1 MLEYVEANIDYM
13 EQFLKDNMPKM
24 GMIRPQASFL
34 VFLDARG
41 LGLPHDQLIEFFIR
55 EAKVGMNDG
64 AMFGE
69 EGSGFMRMNL
79 GCPRSVLEKALKQIK
94 EAYDKIA

>member
-1 MLEYVEANIDYM
+1 
-13 EQFLKDNMPKM
+13 
-24 GMIRPQASFL
+24 MIRPQASFL

-41 LGLPHDQLIEFFIR
+41 LGLPHDELVDFFSR

-69 EGSGFMRMNL
+69 EGSGYMRINL
-79 GCPRSVLEKALKQIK
+79 GCPRATIERALNQIK
-94 EAYDKIA
+94 SAYDKIC

>member
-1 MLEYVEANIDYM
+1 
-13 EQFLKDNMPKM
+13 
-24 GMIRPQASFL
+24 L
-34 VFLDARG
+34 V
-41 LGLPHDQLIEFFIR
+41 EFFIR

-79 GCPRSVLEKALKQIK
+79 GCPRSVLEKALSQIK
-94 EAYDKIA
+94 AAYDKIA

>member
-1 MLEYVEANIDYM
+1 M
-13 EQFLKDNMPKM
+13 
-24 GMIRPQASFL
+24 
-34 VFLDARG
+34 
-41 LGLPHDQLIEFFIR
+41 PHDKLVEFFIR

-79 GCPRSVLEKALKQIK
+79 GCPRSVVEKALKQIK

>member
-1 MLEYVEANIDYM
+1 
-13 EQFLKDNMPKM
+13 M

-41 LGLPHDQLIEFFIR
+41 LGLPHDKLIEFFIR

-69 EGSGFMRMNL
+69 EGSGYMRINL
-79 GCPRSVLEKALKQIK
+79 GCPRATLVKALEQIK
-94 EAYDKIA
+94 AAYDKIC